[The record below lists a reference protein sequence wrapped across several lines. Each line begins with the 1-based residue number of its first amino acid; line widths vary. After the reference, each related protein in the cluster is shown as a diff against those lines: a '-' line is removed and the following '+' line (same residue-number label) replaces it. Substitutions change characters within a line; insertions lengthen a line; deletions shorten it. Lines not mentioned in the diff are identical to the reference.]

1 VKHPFRRKHLSPRL
15 LPFYVLAIAA
25 FVFARPSA
33 ARFAVG
39 LALIVAGLGLR
50 AWGAGHL
57 VKTDRLTISGPYA
70 HLRHP
75 LYAGTLLVGVGFA
88 LVAGGVALSLGLV
101 LGLPAFFL
109 YYLPYKERIES
120 ARLER
125 RYGADYAAYRATVP
139 AILPRWSAWRPPA
152 ALASDHRSSWS
163 LDRFVGNSEHATLVG
178 VGVGVLL
185 LSLRPVLWP

>member
-15 LPFYVLAIAA
+15 LPVYALVLATVVCSRPSVVGCAAGIALIAA
-25 FVFARPSA
+25 GS
-33 ARFAVG
+33 
-39 LALIVAGLGLR
+39 GLR

-75 LYAGTLLVGVGFA
+75 LYAGTLLLAAGFA
-88 LVAGGVALSLGLV
+88 VAAGGAVLPLWLA
-101 LGLPAFFL
+101 LGLPTFFL

-125 RYGADYAAYRATVP
+125 RYGAAYAAYRATVRP
-139 AILPRWSAWRPPA
+139 LWPSLSPWQPPA
-152 ALASDHRSSWS
+152 ALAPEGRRSWNAAC
-163 LDRFVGNSEHATLVG
+163 FVANSEHATLVG
-178 VGVGVLL
+178 VGLGLL
-185 LSLRPVLWP
+185 LLASRWALWP